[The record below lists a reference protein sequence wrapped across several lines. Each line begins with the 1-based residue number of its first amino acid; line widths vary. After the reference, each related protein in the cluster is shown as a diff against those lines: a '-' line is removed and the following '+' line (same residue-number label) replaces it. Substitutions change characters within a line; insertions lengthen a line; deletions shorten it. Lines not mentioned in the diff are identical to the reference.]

1 LLILDFDLS
10 PKNSMGSFKISL
22 NNIIIITFFYF
33 LRIFYFLKN

>member
-1 LLILDFDLS
+1 
-10 PKNSMGSFKISL
+10 MGSFKISL